1 MISAR
6 HDSWQALNRKRQQV
20 HQLAHKQQRVVA
32 AALGCDSAAAAAKL
46 AALSAGQPV
55 QELLQ
60 GFVSTC
66 SARQSGAGT
75 AAAVAALSGEGM
87 GPLEDAAAVQ
97 ELVADAQSLITE
109 LGYWEDGTAMLAW
122 LLLRSGQLGRAASVA
137 DAHPNAFFEKEPLHS
152 NKQWG
157 WRWWVL
163 AQVRWQQGELTVAK
177 QLLQEGHAQLQK
189 LAQHGANSSS
199 SSGLWRLLLPAEQE
213 LPELLQQLQQ
223 LLSLKE
229 AGNAAIQAKQYDKAA
244 EAYTKALALQ
254 PSCGFAAVIH
264 SNRAAALQQQKRLVE
279 ALADCSRAVALDPK
293 YARAYLRWVAA
304 TVYGVWTQVSAYVKE
319 GCWVFVLLNEF
330 PFVAMAALCQ
340 CEWLRHFLQS
350 TLLLLVCPVSHAF
363 LFCRMAQVLESL
375 HRADRAVVVLQD
387 ALKGAANAVDPATT
401 RGHELTHGAALL
413 QLGSADRRKF
423 EDMLATAQVCVRV
436 DALLLM
442 HGGVRCDVCA
452 DACKAC

>member
-32 AALGCDSAAAAAKL
+32 AALGCDSSSAAATL

-55 QELLQ
+55 QDLLQ

-66 SARQSGAGT
+66 LARHSGAG
-75 AAAVAALSGEGM
+75 AAAVAALSGAGTA
-87 GPLEDAAAVQ
+87 PLEDSAAVQ

-137 DAHPNAFFEKEPLHS
+137 DAHPNAFFEQQPLHS

-177 QLLQEGHAQLQK
+177 QLLQEGQAQLQK
-189 LAQHGANSSS
+189 LAQHANSSGADVS
-199 SSGLWRLLLPAEQE
+199 SSTCLWRLLLPSEQE
-213 LPELLQQLQQ
+213 LPEVLQQLQQ

-244 EAYTKALALQ
+244 EAYTQALALQ

-293 YARAYLRWVAA
+293 YARAYLRWV
-304 TVYGVWTQVSAYVKE
+304 
-319 GCWVFVLLNEF
+319 
-330 PFVAMAALCQ
+330 
-340 CEWLRHFLQS
+340 
-350 TLLLLVCPVSHAF
+350 LLLCMCAWVGAS
-363 LFCRMAQVLESL
+363 
-375 HRADRAVVVLQD
+375 RAVVC
-387 ALKGAANAVDPATT
+387 T
-401 RGHELTHGAALL
+401 
-413 QLGSADRRKF
+413 LG
-423 EDMLATAQVCVRV
+423 
-436 DALLLM
+436 
-442 HGGVRCDVCA
+442 GGLGL
-452 DACKAC
+452 

>member
-1 MISAR
+1 MPLCGVLVQARLIQVSPPAAFPTLKPMEILPACLMIVDCCMQVLDMISAR

-32 AALGCDSAAAAAKL
+32 AALGCDSASAAATL
-46 AALSAGQPV
+46 AALSAGQPM

-60 GFVSTC
+60 GFVST
-66 SARQSGAGT
+66 SLAHHHNSGAAGA
-75 AAAVAALSGEGM
+75 AAAVAALSGAGTA
-87 GPLEDAAAVQ
+87 PLEDAAAVQ

-122 LLLRSGQLGRAASVA
+122 LLLRSGQLGRASSVA
-137 DAHPNAFFEKEPLHS
+137 DAHPNAFFEQQPLHS

-177 QLLQEGHAQLQK
+177 QLLQEGYAHLQL
-189 LAQHGANSSS
+189 LAQHASS
-199 SSGLWRLLLPAEQE
+199 SSGGDDSGSPRLWRLLLPSEQE
-213 LPELLQQLQQ
+213 VLELLQQLQQ

-244 EAYTKALALQ
+244 EAYTQALALQ

-293 YARAYLRWVAA
+293 YARAYLR
-304 TVYGVWTQVSAYVKE
+304 
-319 GCWVFVLLNEF
+319 
-330 PFVAMAALCQ
+330 
-340 CEWLRHFLQS
+340 
-350 TLLLLVCPVSHAF
+350 
-363 LFCRMAQVLESL
+363 
-375 HRADRAVVVLQD
+375 
-387 ALKGAANAVDPATT
+387 
-401 RGHELTHGAALL
+401 
-413 QLGSADRRKF
+413 
-423 EDMLATAQVCVRV
+423 
-436 DALLLM
+436 
-442 HGGVRCDVCA
+442 
-452 DACKAC
+452 